1 MGPRDILKQ
10 YFGYS
15 SFRPVQE
22 QVIRSILQGRDV
34 VAIMPTGAGKSVC
47 FQIPALLLP
56 HGTIIIS
63 PLISLMK
70 DQVEALREQGLPAS
84 YVNSTVPFPESIER
98 LRDLYRGRIKLLYM
112 APEKLE
118 PSYFTECLAKVPIS
132 MVVIDEAHCVSQW
145 GHDFRPSYRKIRSF
159 VDSLPCKPLVTA
171 FTATA
176 TPLVEAD
183 MKKSLGLE
191 QATVFRTGLDRPNL
205 SFRVLHS
212 RDRKQF
218 ILRYVKSHRND
229 SGIIYCATRKNADE
243 ICDYLCAHGIAAGR
257 YHAGMTDEERQQSQE
272 DFSFDNIRVMAATN
286 AFGMGIDKSNV
297 RYVIHYN
304 MPKNPESY
312 YQEAGRAGRDGAA
325 AECILLYGGNDVR
338 LQQFLIEQG
347 NQDEEQKRMDYH
359 RLSVMVDYCR
369 TASCLRN
376 FLLAYFGEE
385 VKEPCGHC
393 SNCEN
398 RDARV
403 DVTDT
408 AEIIFKTVR
417 SLKERFGASIIA
429 AVAHGT
435 KRKEIL
441 ERGLTEIP
449 TYGKLSFAKLSQV
462 KSFIHSLLADG
473 YLSREGDPYPVLTLN
488 EKSRDILAG
497 KGRVLGLAIGAEEAS
512 LEAAVETGTSRNAIR
527 GTGLFEKL
535 RDLRAELARTEHV
548 PPFVVFSDATLED
561 MAEKRPITED
571 EMEQVH
577 GVGAFKLKK
586 YGARFL
592 EVIRRETASPVVEKD
607 TARPGLS
614 GLDEEIYGALDLYR
628 IYLAEQNGITPPS
641 VFTNKVLGE
650 LLKERPREIMTLMN
664 LPGVSAQGAL
674 RYGGGFL
681 RLTERG
687 NRPNFFD
694 RDAFA
699 RMKVYRQ
706 ELAES
711 QKRKEE
717 EILTDTQLRL
727 LVLLR
732 PKNTAEAARFLF
744 LPKAYCE
751 SWVNPFLYL
760 LKAEGTKP
768 AKKPAAKP
776 ASGEA
781 KKEKTGKTV
790 SAVRTKKGAEACSTE
805 MPKKMKKKTK
815 SEIYSDFLTLAR
827 LRRNISELEDRDPE
841 DIATEETLQRIAA
854 GEDAALGDIPG
865 TYRERFRKAV
875 SRD

>member
-15 SFRPVQE
+15 AFRPVQE
-22 QVIRSILQGRDV
+22 KVILSILHGKDV
-34 VAIMPTGAGKSVC
+34 VAIMPTGAGKSIC

-56 HGTIIIS
+56 HGTVIIS

-84 YVNSTVPFPESIER
+84 YVNSTIPFAESIER

-145 GHDFRPSYRKIRSF
+145 GHDFRPSYRKIKSF
-159 VDSLPCKPLVTA
+159 VDSLPHRPLVTA

-176 TPLVEAD
+176 TPLVESD
-183 MKKSLGLE
+183 MRKSLGLE
-191 QATVFRTGLDRPNL
+191 KAEVFRTGLDRPNL

-218 ILRYVKSHRND
+218 ILRYVKSHRKD
-229 SGIIYCATRKNADE
+229 SGIIYCATRKNVDE
-243 ICDYLCAHGIAAGR
+243 LCDYLCARGIDAGR
-257 YHAGMTDEERQQSQE
+257 YHAGMDDEDRRKSQE
-272 DFSFDNIRVMAATN
+272 DFSFDNIRVMVATN

-338 LQQFLIEQG
+338 LQRFLIDQG
-347 NQDEEQKRMDYH
+347 NQEDEQKKMDYH
-359 RLSVMVDYCR
+359 RLSVMVDYCQ

-398 RDARV
+398 QGARV

-408 AEIIFKTVR
+408 ASIIFRTVR
-417 SLKERFGASIIA
+417 SLKESFGASMVA
-429 AVAHGT
+429 AVAQGA
-435 KRKEIL
+435 KRKELL
-441 ERGLTEIP
+441 ERGLQENP
-449 TYGKLSFAKLSQV
+449 TYGKLSFAKLPQV

-488 EKSRDILAG
+488 DRSRSVLDG
-497 KGRVLGLAIGAEEAS
+497 KGRVMGLPIGAEEAS

-527 GTGLFEKL
+527 RTDLFEKL
-535 RDLRAELARTEHV
+535 RRLRGELAQEEHV

-561 MAEKRPITED
+561 MAEKRPINED

-592 EVIRRETASPVVEKD
+592 AVIRAETAGPVVEKD

-614 GLDEEIYGALDLYR
+614 GVDEEIYEAMDLYR
-628 IYLAEQNGITPPS
+628 KYLAEKNGTTAPS
-641 VFTNKVLGE
+641 VFTNQVLGE
-650 LLKERPREIMTLMN
+650 MLKEKPREVMTLMN
-664 LPGVSAQGAL
+664 LPGVSSAAAL

-681 RLTERG
+681 RLLERG
-687 NRPNFFD
+687 SRKNFFD
-694 RDAFA
+694 GQVWSRLRKYRRD
-699 RMKVYRQ
+699 
-706 ELAES
+706 LAKS
-711 QKRKEE
+711 LHIGEE
-717 EILTDTQLRL
+717 EVFTDTQLRL

-732 PKNTAEAARFLF
+732 PKNAAETAKFLC

-751 SWVNPFLYL
+751 SRGSSFLYL
-760 LKAEGTKP
+760 MRAGGN
-768 AKKPAAKP
+768 
-776 ASGEA
+776 SGL
-781 KKEKTGKTV
+781 
-790 SAVRTKKGAEACSTE
+790 
-805 MPKKMKKKTK
+805 KKKNHTGETAGADENDEESKKRGRTSK
-815 SEIYSDFLTLAR
+815 SGRYSLFLSLAR
-827 LRRNISELEDRDPE
+827 LRDQISEQEKQSPERIAAED
-841 DIATEETLQRIAA
+841 TLQRLS
-854 GEDAALGDIPG
+854 GGDEEALERIPDG
-865 TYRERFRKAV
+865 YREQFR
-875 SRD
+875 RLLERR